1 MKIILLDRD
10 GVINK
15 DPGPKQYI
23 TSPEELYILPGVV
36 DAIRKLNMAGYEV
49 TVVSNQAGVA
59 KGFYTQK
66 ALDEVTKKMLSLIE
80 NGGGKIR
87 QVLYCTHRD
96 EDNCDCR
103 KPKPGLLK
111 RALSGFPV
119 SPGDVFFVGD
129 GTVDI
134 KAGQAF
140 GCRTILVLSGRSKME
155 CRAGWGVEP
164 DYIAS
169 DLSEAVEKIVLNDAI
184 LKL

>member
-1 MKIILLDRD
+1 LKIILLDRD

-23 TSPEELYILPGVV
+23 TSPEELYMLPGVV

-66 ALDEVTKKMLSLIE
+66 CLDEITKKMLSLIE

-96 EDNCDCR
+96 EDNCDCK

-111 RALSGFPV
+111 NAMAGLEVNPK
-119 SPGDVFFVGD
+119 DVFFIGD
-129 GTVDI
+129 GAVDI
-134 KAGQAF
+134 MAGKAL
-140 GCRTILVLSGRSKME
+140 GCKTILVLSGRLTME
-155 CRAGWGVEP
+155 TRAQWGVEP

-169 DLSEAVEKIVLNDAI
+169 DLYDAVEKIVLNDAI
-184 LKL
+184 KKI